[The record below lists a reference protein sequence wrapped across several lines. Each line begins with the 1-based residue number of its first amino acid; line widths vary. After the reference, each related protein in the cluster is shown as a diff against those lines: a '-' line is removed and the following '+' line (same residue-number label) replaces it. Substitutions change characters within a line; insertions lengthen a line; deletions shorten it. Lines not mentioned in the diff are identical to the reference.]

1 MSQFDD
7 VDNSFTSEQALI
19 LMVSAARIYAPH
31 AVENTLS
38 TIDALCGQLAFARR
52 GEPAGADPW
61 NYLLEPAPLPCAE
74 AAGTTPEFGV
84 VSRWN
89 SGLDAY
95 TSAPAGAERPF
106 LTAAGATLSGVI

>member
-19 LMVSAARIYAPH
+19 LVVSAARIYAPN

-38 TIDALCGQLAFARR
+38 TIDDFCGQLTFGRW
-52 GEPAGADPW
+52 GESTRADPW

-84 VSRWN
+84 VSGWN
-89 SGLDAY
+89 SALDAY
-95 TSAPAGAERPF
+95 TSAPAGAERP
-106 LTAAGATLSGVI
+106 S